1 MTDETRRNK
10 VARHVLLSSLSN
22 YIGKIINLGVWFVLT
37 PFILD
42 RLRESLFGLWALVG

>member
-1 MTDETRRNK
+1 MTDESKRNK

-22 YIGKIINLGVWFVLT
+22 YIGKIINLGIWFVLT

-42 RLRESLFGLWALVG
+42 QLGETIYGL